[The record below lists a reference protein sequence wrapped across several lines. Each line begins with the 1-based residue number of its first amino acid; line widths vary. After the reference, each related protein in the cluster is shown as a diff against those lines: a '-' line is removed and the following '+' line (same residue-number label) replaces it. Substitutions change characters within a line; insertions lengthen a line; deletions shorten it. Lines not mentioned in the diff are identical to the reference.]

1 MTTKIQLIS
10 DTSAEVEK
18 LQIKLMRQAPPWRKV
33 YLVCQMTE
41 SVRLLMLSGLRQRYP
56 QAKPT
61 ELRRLLADLWLGPEL
76 AARVYG
82 PVPEWI
88 RHAA

>member
-1 MTTKIQLIS
+1 MSGSITDTHPKMEALQIRLLRAAS
-10 DTSAEVEK
+10 PAHKMGMLASLNTSAK
-18 LQIKLMRQAPPWRKV
+18 TLA
-33 YLVCQMTE
+33 
-41 SVRLLMLSGLRQRYP
+41 LSGLRQRYP
-56 QAKPT
+56 QAKPA